1 MNLVLGSANF
11 GSIYGIT
18 NKQNQLGDSE
28 VFSILKSAQ
37 NLGIDSID
45 TAPVYGRSEE
55 LIGRYHQSSRKF
67 RIHSKIPKLED
78 RSLLST
84 LDSIDLAILRLHID
98 RFEIIYFH
106 DSETL
111 YKVSRKTINELITTI
126 LESGKVGRIGVS
138 VYTEEEI
145 LRITQ
150 DFPTITTF
158 QVPENILD
166 QRLINSQLMSTLAR
180 NGYTFYVRSIFLQGL
195 TLLAQEQVP
204 TAFRGIQPQLRE
216 FSDFASERNL
226 SKLQAS
232 LSYLKNISWASGFI
246 VGVNSRKQLE
256 QVVAES
262 RLVSPLSSLPDCLP
276 KVYSDPRN
284 WSTFEP

>member
-1 MNLVLGSANF
+1 MNLILGSANF
-11 GSIYGIT
+11 GAIYGIT
-18 NKQNQLGDSE
+18 NKQNQLDDSG
-28 VFSILKSAQ
+28 VFSILESAQ
-37 NLGIDSID
+37 KLGIDCID

-55 LIGRYHQSSRKF
+55 LIGSYHRSATKF
-67 RIHSKIPKLED
+67 RTHSKIPKIED
-78 RSLLST
+78 ISLVST
-84 LDSIDLAILRLHID
+84 LESINLAILRLHIE

-106 DSETL
+106 NLETL
-111 YKVSRKTINELITTI
+111 YQVSRKTMNELITTI
-126 LESGKVGRIGVS
+126 LDSGKVGRFGVS

-145 LRITQ
+145 IRIAQ

-166 QRLINSQLMSTLAR
+166 QRLINSQFMSTLAR

-195 TLLAQEQVP
+195 TLMAPEQVP
-204 TAFRGIQPQLRE
+204 NGFREIQPQLRE

-246 VGVNSRKQLE
+246 VGVNSRKHLE
-256 QVVAES
+256 QVVSES
-262 RLVSPLSSLPDCLP
+262 RLVSPLSSLPDSLP
-276 KVYSDPRN
+276 KLYSDPRN
-284 WSTFEP
+284 WSRFEP